1 MQPSRADIRC
11 SYLGLFV
18 LVVLL
23 VCTTTGVQL
32 WRSTADRPTQP
43 QRIAAILVSWG
54 LSAEGFSIPVDQEE
68 IKRHIAMLR
77 SPYSEERV
85 LAARWLASHG
95 VRDAGAAIADAMN
108 DSGTRRPCQ
117 LAHAL
122 GQLGDDQWVDE
133 LVRATTQPWN
143 QDLQLC
149 ATIGLEELA
158 SARAVEA
165 LIELMNSGAARTTA
179 VRALGVIG
187 DPAAIPPLQTIA
199 KTTHER
205 IVREFCEQAISR
217 IKIVTLG
224 DPTPALVHQ
233 MQSAL
238 RSGHADEWALRW
250 IATIGDE
257 RAVGVLAAALT
268 ERGLSMRDHE
278 RIAATLLALDEEGI
292 SALEHI
298 ASSESAS
305 RRVAQ
310 SALSISTHR
319 DVERLARSR

>member
-1 MQPSRADIRC
+1 MEPSLANIRC
-11 SYLGLFV
+11 RYYGLFV
-18 LVVLL
+18 LVGLL
-23 VCTTTGVQL
+23 VGTMAGLQL
-32 WRSTADRPTQP
+32 WRSYSDRPTQP

-54 LSAEGFSIPVDQEE
+54 LSTEGFRIPVAQEDIE
-68 IKRHIAMLR
+68 RHIAMLR

-85 LAARWLASHG
+85 RAARWLASHG
-95 VRDAGAAIADAMN
+95 VRDAGAAIAGAMN

-122 GQLGDDQWVDE
+122 GQLGDDQWADE
-133 LVRATTQPWN
+133 LVRATRQPWN

-165 LIELMNSGAARTTA
+165 LIELGKNGTARTTA
-179 VRALGVIG
+179 IRALGVIG
-187 DPAAIPPLQTIA
+187 DPAAIPHLRTIA
-199 KTTHER
+199 QTSSER
-205 IVREFCEQAISR
+205 IVREFCERAISR
-217 IKIVTLG
+217 IELVNLD
-224 DPTPALVHQ
+224 DPIPALVHQ

-238 RSGHADEWALRW
+238 RRGHADEWALRW

-257 RAVGVLAAALT
+257 RAVGVLVSGLT
-268 ERGLSMRDHE
+268 ERGLSMRDCE
-278 RIAATLLALDEEGI
+278 RIAATLLALNEEGI
-292 SALEHI
+292 GALEHV
-298 ASSESAS
+298 ASSKSAS

-319 DVERLARSR
+319 DVERLARFR